1 MMVKFNG
8 HSIAISMETRLEIRK
23 SEVKIADRLV
33 WKGQI
38 VLHFLGLMMEV
49 AI

>member
-1 MMVKFNG
+1 MVKFNG
-8 HSIAISMETRLEIRK
+8 HSIAIMMERRLEIRK
-23 SEVKIADRLV
+23 LQVKIADRLV

-38 VLHFLGLMMEV
+38 VLHFHGLMMEV